1 MKKVTREEMKQ
12 VVAVAT
18 KYITAGKDKE
28 AVIKKSVEVLMQA
41 GVTSFDFFD
50 LKSFDDSLEARIVN
64 IMYKLMCKVE
74 TLKHQ
79 DDMRRITKAGKV
91 SPATAA
97 QRRAQMLFDE
107 QVRLFNEQNMI
118 NNIHNNF

>member
-12 VVAVAT
+12 VVAVAA

-64 IMYKLMCKVE
+64 VMYKLMCKVE

-79 DDMRRITKAGKV
+79 TEMSKMTKAGKA

-118 NNIHNNF
+118 NNMNNF

>member
-12 VVAVAT
+12 VVAVAA

-64 IMYKLMCKVE
+64 VMYKLMCKVE

-79 DDMRRITKAGKV
+79 TEMSKMTKVGKA
-91 SPATAA
+91 SPATAS
-97 QRRAQMLFDE
+97 QRAQFLHNE
-107 QVRLFNEQNMI
+107 QVRVFNEQVMI

>member
-12 VVAVAT
+12 VVAVAA

-28 AVIKKSVEVLMQA
+28 AVIKKSVEVLMKA

-50 LKSFDDSLEARIVN
+50 LKSFDDSLESRIVN
-64 IMYKLMCKVE
+64 VMYKLMCKVE

-79 DDMRRITKAGKV
+79 NEMAKIAKAGKV

-97 QRRAQMLFDE
+97 QRAQMLFDE
-107 QVRLFNEQNMI
+107 QTRLFNEQVMI